1 MAVVSGSVAAGAK
14 LLVKPIVSALKKAA
28 IKKAAATGGAKAA
41 GLGVKEITKLSNLD
55 VLNLVRAKAVK
66 GTKAEVAKS
75 LGISVKDLNATL
87 ADIKLTETR
96 RKAVKGA
103 NYIKN
108 ANRFVKDPVKTLK
121 GQGSRIISNEVRRR
135 SGQAIEKAESK
146 IRDAKEQREHEQ
158 KVYALETL
166 EGYIKEKLDNDKFKF
181 SPALWAAVDQL
192 SVDHINAI
200 KESLSKDEYYE
211 YKGDDTV
218 VVSTE
223 NGGEGGG
230 YKMGIEVVEWIAYVE
245 TLLIAG
251 SAFTP
256 HTPGEL

>member
-1 MAVVSGSVAAGAK
+1 MAAPLAAGAK

-28 IKKAAATGGAKAA
+28 VKKAAATGGAKAA

-103 NYIKN
+103 NYIRN

-135 SGQAIEKAESK
+135 TGQAIDNASEK
-146 IRDAKEQREHEQ
+146 IRDAKEQKEYEQ
-158 KVYALETL
+158 KVLALENL
-166 EGYIKEKLDNDKFKF
+166 ENYMKDKLQADFFKF
-181 SPALWAAVDQL
+181 SPALWAVVSEINL
-192 SVDHINAI
+192 DHIMDIHMN
-200 KESLSKDEYYE
+200 LMKDEYYE
-211 YKGDDTV
+211 FKGDDTV
-218 VVSTE
+218 VVSIE
-223 NGGEGGG
+223 NGGDGGG
-230 YKMGIEVVEWIAYVE
+230 YKMGWEVAEYIAHVE
-245 TLLIAG
+245 TLLAEG
-251 SAFTP
+251 LSFTP

>member
-1 MAVVSGSVAAGAK
+1 MAAPLAAGAK
-14 LLVKPIVSALKKAA
+14 LLIKPIVSALKKAA

-41 GLGVKEITKLSNLD
+41 GLGVREITKLSNLD

-87 ADIKLTETR
+87 ADIKLTEAR

-121 GQGSRIISNEVRRR
+121 GQGSRIVSNEVRRR
-135 SGQAIEKAESK
+135 SGQALDKAGEK
-146 IRDAKEQREHEQ
+146 IRDGSEQRETNQ
-158 KVYALETL
+158 KVVALETL
-166 EGYIKEKLDNDKFKF
+166 ESYLSDKLQVEGFKF
-181 SPALWAAVDQL
+181 SPVLWAMVSEL
-192 SVDHINAI
+192 ELEHIQ
-200 KESLSKDEYYE
+200 EVHDSLMQDEYYE

-218 VVSTE
+218 VVSVE
-223 NGGEGGG
+223 NGGQGGG
-230 YKMGIEVVEWIAYVE
+230 YKLGIEVAEYISYVE
-245 TLLIAG
+245 TLLATG
-251 SAFTP
+251 TAFSP
-256 HTPGEL
+256 HVPGEL

>member
-1 MAVVSGSVAAGAK
+1 MAAVSGSIAAGAK

-28 IKKAAATGGAKAA
+28 VKKAAASGGAKAA

-87 ADIKLTETR
+87 ADIKLTEVR

-103 NYIKN
+103 NYVRN
-108 ANRFVKDPVKTLK
+108 ANRFVKDPVKTIK

-135 SGQAIEKAESK
+135 AGQAINKADEK
-146 IRDAKEQREHEQ
+146 IRDAKEQIEHDQ
-158 KVYALETL
+158 KVTALENL
-166 EGYIKEKLDNDKFKF
+166 QSYLKDKLQSEDFAF
-181 SPALWAAVDQL
+181 SPALWAIVDQIEL
-192 SVDHINAI
+192 AHIMDIHAN
-200 KESLSKDEYYE
+200 LMMDEYYE

-218 VVSTE
+218 VISIE

-230 YKMGIEVVEWIAYVE
+230 YKMGVEVAAYIAHVE
-245 TLLIAG
+245 TLLATG
-251 SAFTP
+251 TSFVP